1 MKSMDQNKFV
11 ARERRR
17 GRGSR
22 SNVTGRYEQHQY
34 EDFDDGWSGLEDL
47 PAFKTRIHKENA
59 KTILTTNKSP
69 DIPFSQSINPYRGC
83 EHGCPYCYARPAHA
97 YLGHSPGLDFETKL
111 YVKVNTREKL
121 ISELSNPNYKP
132 KTIALGANTDPYQPI
147 EREYKMTRSVLEI
160 CLETKHPV
168 TIVTKSA
175 LVCRDK
181 DLLEQL
187 ASHNLVRVALSITSL
202 DHRIARSME
211 PRASTPSKRVEA
223 VKILSDHGVPTMV
236 MMAPVIPSLNDAEME
251 TILKTSSESGA
262 RSAAYVLL
270 RLPLELKEIFDE
282 WLDTDFPNR
291 KEHIFSLIK
300 SMRQGKLYDA
310 SWGTRMRGEGVYADL
325 IEKRFR
331 LAKKRYGLDKDF
343 QALSCDQFQP
353 PKTPGQQLQ
362 LL

>member
-1 MKSMDQNKFV
+1 M
-11 ARERRR
+11 
-17 GRGSR
+17 
-22 SNVTGRYEQHQY
+22 
-34 EDFDDGWSGLEDL
+34 
-47 PAFKTRIHKENA
+47 P

-83 EHGCPYCYARPAHA
+83 EHGCPYCYARPTHA
-97 YLGHSPGLDFETKL
+97 YLGHSPGLDFETQL

-121 ISELSNPNYKP
+121 ISELSKPNYKP

-147 EREYKMTRSVLEI
+147 EREYKITRSVLEV

-181 DLLEQL
+181 DPLEQL
-187 ASHNLVRVALSITSL
+187 ASYNLVRVALSLTSL
-202 DHRIARSME
+202 DRKIARSME
-211 PRASTPSKRVEA
+211 PRASTPTKRVESI
-223 VKILSDHGVPTMV
+223 KILSDLGVPTMV
-236 MMAPVIPSLNDAEME
+236 MIAPVIPSLNDSEIE
-251 TILKTSSESGA
+251 KILDTTSENGA

-282 WLDTDFPNR
+282 WLETDFPNR
-291 KEHIFSLIK
+291 KKHIFSLIK
-300 SMRQGKLYDA
+300 SMRNGKLYDA

-331 LAKKRYGLDKDF
+331 LAKKRYGLDNEF
-343 QALSCDQFQP
+343 TSLSSDKFQP
-353 PKTPGQQLQ
+353 PNSSGKQLK